1 MALNDFLDN
10 LIKKS
15 FDLDKFKSLLEAETH
30 DGDVN
35 DSAEIIAEDYYQL
48 IKSVLKIKK
57 LNNVTLNRDD
67 ILTVNIDGTEYCFD
81 ELVRH
86 NNFKNT
92 ERIME
97 IEALFADGVSYDEV
111 QDCLNSK
118 ILSVQ
123 SEQDESK
130 RST

>member
-86 NNFKNT
+86 NNLKNT